1 MLQKSSTK
9 QYRKQRT
16 RNQRKLDK
24 TRTVFMVASLAVLWM
39 LLCGMLAKAWL
50 DEEPV
55 SGSEYIGTI
64 KVSPVNYGSSKSA
77 IISQAIYVSEEAA
90 NAEAVAFFPVPLDQ
104 DTQIFI
110 IRKCEKM
117 HIEPSVIM
125 AMIDQESD
133 FRPDCIGDNGDSVGL
148 MQVQEKHHRERMDK
162 LGVTDLAD
170 PLQNVTVG
178 MDYLAELLDKG
189 NGLEWA
195 LMAYNAGASGAN
207 KGYGSGY
214 AAEVLANSKNLK
226 DGVEDVYFQI
236 G

>member
-1 MLQKSSTK
+1 MQQKNTTK
-9 QYRKQRT
+9 RFRSRT
-16 RNQRKLDK
+16 RNQRKRDFQK
-24 TRTVFMVASLAVLWM
+24 TVFMVASLAILWM

-55 SGSEYIGTI
+55 SGSEYIETI
-64 KVSPVNYGSSKSA
+64 KASPVNYGSSKSA
-77 IISQAIYVSEEAA
+77 TISQVVYVSEEAA

-170 PLQNVTVG
+170 PLQNVKVG

-195 LMAYNAGASGAN
+195 LMAYNAGASGAS
-207 KGYGSGY
+207 KGYGSEY
-214 AAEVLANSKNLK
+214 AAEVLANSESLK
-226 DGVEDVYFQI
+226 EGVEDVYFQI